1 MKLSKILTP
10 YCYQLLQYW
19 KSVDNGIISREKSKR
34 IFVLLAANYGNI
46 GDIAIT
52 IAQKKLLTDLCK
64 DFEIVLMPSTSSFS
78 DLKSLV
84 KNIGKNDILTFVGG
98 GNCGDLY
105 YSYEIYRQL
114 VVELLPKNKIVVFPQ
129 SIKFT
134 EKKNFLRAKKH
145 YGKAKE
151 NLTFCAR
158 ELDSFKLAKE
168 LCYLNS
174 VVLLPDVV
182 FTMSYFHDLSNR
194 EGIMTCLRTDKERY
208 LTDYD
213 HSMIFSSLAKY
224 SNNIEISDT
233 YSNINMSIDDIYS
246 YFNSFVDKIIK
257 KQLLVTDRLHGMILG
272 YITGTPTVVL
282 PNSNTK
288 IRLSYQFIKDCNYI
302 YFIDD
307 LSRFQL
313 VINEILNVIPD
324 YNYFYKRHNDIYQKF
339 VSVVNSIIK

>member
-158 ELDSFKLAKE
+158 ELDSFKLAKD

-213 HSMIFSSLAKY
+213 HSMIFSSSLCLSSLKG
-224 SNNIEISDT
+224 
-233 YSNINMSIDDIYS
+233 
-246 YFNSFVDKIIK
+246 KIIVVPAFILASASL
-257 KQLLVTDRLHGMILG
+257 QASQSVTITPSKPSSLRNTLIRSAFSDMRTPFTRLYDVMTI
-272 YITGTPTVVL
+272 
-282 PNSNTK
+282 
-288 IRLSYQFIKDCNYI
+288 
-302 YFIDD
+302 
-307 LSRFQL
+307 
-313 VINEILNVIPD
+313 
-324 YNYFYKRHNDIYQKF
+324 
-339 VSVVNSIIK
+339 